1 MKTVFV
7 NPERCVGCHQCELAC
22 LVEHSQSKNIFGALS
37 ESPPPR
43 RFIIATPG
51 LRLNSSFPSKCRHC
65 NPAPCQA
72 VCPTA
77 AISRDGDTD
86 IVLIDGNKC
95 IVCGM
100 CAMVCPF
107 DVITY
112 FPSARVK
119 SGRAVA
125 IKCDNC
131 IDRQRRGK
139 IPACVE
145 TCKVGALQFGDIN
158 ELTKKARTR
167 LGQSVSVAAGQ
178 IRPEEAK
185 TPANIQAWRGWGESV
200 GRINDRK

>member
-1 MKTVFV
+1 
-7 NPERCVGCHQCELAC
+7 
-22 LVEHSQSKNIFGALS
+22 
-37 ESPPPR
+37 
-43 RFIIATPG
+43 
-51 LRLNSSFPSKCRHC
+51 
-65 NPAPCQA
+65 
-72 VCPTA
+72 
-77 AISRDGDTD
+77 
-86 IVLIDGNKC
+86 
-95 IVCGM
+95 
-100 CAMVCPF
+100 MVCPF

-112 FPSARVK
+112 FPSAKVK

-131 IDRQRRGK
+131 IDRQHRGK

-178 IRPEEAK
+178 ISPEEAK

>member
-22 LVEHSQSKNIFGALS
+22 LVEHSQSKNIYGALS
-37 ESPPPR
+37 EKPTPR
-43 RFIIATPG
+43 RYIMATPG
-51 LRLNSSFPSKCRHC
+51 LRINSSFPSKCRHC

-77 AISRDGDTD
+77 AIFRDGDTD

-95 IVCGM
+95 IVCAM

-112 FPSARVK
+112 FPSAKVR

-131 IDRQRRGK
+131 IDRQRKGK

-167 LGQSVSVAAGQ
+167 LGQSVSVAVGQ